1 MRTVILKREGKNDVT
16 VNISELTDDM
26 VTYGDMSPEIMNKI
40 VSCIKLDN
48 IDELT
53 ITTCPKYEKELYTTR
68 KIFKNTSLLAL
79 IASILG
85 ALLTMGCTITMLAI
99 LFAGLVLNM
108 ASFGI
113 ADYVILFSMTTASM
127 FGFAAMIFNIKN
139 IIKTRR
145 AIIADVRLYEKVKRN
160 ECNRE

>member
-1 MRTVILKREGKNDVT
+1 MRTVVLKREGKNDVT

-26 VTYGDMSPEIMNKI
+26 VKYGDMSPEIMNKI

-68 KIFKNTSLLAL
+68 KIFKNASLLAL
-79 IASILG
+79 IMSILG
-85 ALLTMGCTITMLAI
+85 ALLTIGCAVIMSAI
-99 LFAGLVLNM
+99 LLVGLAFNM
-108 ASFGI
+108 TSFGI
-113 ADYVILFSMTTASM
+113 ADYVILFSMTTASA
-127 FGFAAMIFNIKN
+127 FGFCAMIINIKS

-160 ECNRE
+160 ECNRY